1 MKTLQRPFL
10 AASIRLLVAVM
21 FVLATTAW
29 AQEAA
34 RPVVSPKVRMMEA
47 RTIFITHSGGRIP
60 NDIIDEAFRGWG
72 RYRVVGRRADADMV
86 VSIEGVLAN
95 SGFEVSGGGPNAAR
109 HEVLVNGAVLNIRLF
124 IRDAHD
130 GAVLWAGSELPK
142 GTHKDGGSREDHEV
156 DASLRLF
163 RRFREYIEPEPKP

>member
-1 MKTLQRPFL
+1 MIWGMAGLWL
-10 AASIRLLVAVM
+10 VLVAA
-21 FVLATTAW
+21 AT
-29 AQEAA
+29 AQEAP
-34 RPVVSPKVRMMEA
+34 RTVVSPKLRMMNA
-47 RTIFITHSGGRIP
+47 RTILITHSGGRIP

-72 RYRVVGRRADADMV
+72 RYRVVNRREDADMV

-95 SGFEVSGGGPNAAR
+95 SGFEVSGGGPNPAR
-109 HEVLVNGAVLNIRLF
+109 HEVLVSGAVINIRLF

-142 GTHKDGGSREDHEV
+142 GSRKEGGSREDHEV